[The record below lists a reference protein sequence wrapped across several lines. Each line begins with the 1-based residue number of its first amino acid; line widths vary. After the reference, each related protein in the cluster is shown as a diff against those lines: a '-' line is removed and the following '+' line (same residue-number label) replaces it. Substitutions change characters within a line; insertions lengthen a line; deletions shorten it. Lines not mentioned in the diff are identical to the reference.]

1 MSKTNSTE
9 IYDSPLQKSPTGIE
23 GVDDITLGGLP
34 TGRSTLVCG
43 GTGCGKTL
51 FGIEFL
57 VNGAVRYGEPG
68 VLITFEET
76 PDELNENVE
85 SLGIDLKELEAQ
97 KKIYIDYVYIEPSE
111 IEESGDYDLEGLFI
125 RIGHAIDSV
134 GAKRIVLDTIESLFS
149 GLPNKAILRAEL
161 HRLFRFLKNKGVT
174 AVITGER
181 ADGTLTR
188 HGLEEYISDC
198 VILLD
203 QRVENQL
210 SVRRMRIIKYRGSL
224 HGMDEYPFLID
235 DKGISVLPIT
245 SLEME
250 HDVSTERIS
259 TGIEGLDAML
269 GGGGYYKG
277 STIMISGTAGTGK
290 TSIAASF
297 ARAACERGERCLYLA
312 YEEAES
318 QIIRNMHSIG
328 LDLEPCINKGLLKIK
343 SSRSTRYGLEMHLVM
358 MHQLV
363 NEFKP
368 DVVVIDPITDY
379 KNVGKDTDVKSM
391 LTRFTNLLKAKKIT
405 ILLTDLA
412 HTETIAKT
420 AVNISSLVD
429 TWLLLRDIESNGE
442 RNRGIYILKSRG
454 MAHSNHIREFRL
466 TDEGI
471 DLVDM
476 YVGPGGMLTGSARYS
491 QEALEKAE
499 ELVSRQEMEHKQR
512 ELERKRKILDAR
524 IIALQAEFEAEEEE
538 INKFIMQREEKL
550 KVLSS
555 DRDEISKM
563 GQADQRT

>member
-1 MSKTNSTE
+1 MSKKNITE
-9 IYDSPLQKSPTGIE
+9 IHDSPLQKSPTGIE

-57 VNGAVRYGEPG
+57 VNGAIKYGEPG

-76 PDELNENVE
+76 PEELNENVE
-85 SLGIDLKELEAQ
+85 SLGFNLYELEAQ

-125 RIGHAIDSV
+125 RIGHAIDSI
-134 GAKRIVLDTIESLFS
+134 GAKRIMLDTIESLFS

-161 HRLFRFLKNKGVT
+161 HRLFRFLKTKGVT

-181 ADGTLTR
+181 ADGTFTR

-203 QRVENQL
+203 QRVENQI
-210 SVRRMRIIKYRGSL
+210 SIRRMRVIKYRGSL

-245 SLEME
+245 SLEIE
-250 HDVSTERIS
+250 HDVSNERVS

-277 STIMISGTAGTGK
+277 STIMVSGTAGTGK

-297 ARAACERGERCLYLA
+297 AHAACERGERCLYLA

-318 QIIRNMHSIG
+318 QIIRNMRSIG
-328 LDLEPCINKGLLKIK
+328 LELEPCINKGLLKIK

-379 KNVGKDTDVKSM
+379 RNVGKDTDVKSM
-391 LTRFTNLLKAKKIT
+391 LTRFTNILKTKNIT

-412 HTETIAKT
+412 HTETFAKT

-429 TWLLLRDIESNGE
+429 TWLLLRDIESGGE
-442 RNRGIYILKSRG
+442 RNRGIFILKSRG
-454 MAHSNHIREFRL
+454 MAHSNQIREFIL

-471 DLVDM
+471 DLVDI

-491 QEALEKAE
+491 QEAREKAE
-499 ELVSRQEMEHKQR
+499 ELVSRQEMEQKKR
-512 ELERKRKILDAR
+512 ELERKRKKLDAQ

-538 INKFIMQREEKL
+538 VNKFVMQREQKL
-550 KVLSS
+550 KELSS
-555 DRDEISKM
+555 DRDKISKM

>member
-1 MSKTNSTE
+1 M
-9 IYDSPLQKSPTGIE
+9 YDSPLQKSPTGIE